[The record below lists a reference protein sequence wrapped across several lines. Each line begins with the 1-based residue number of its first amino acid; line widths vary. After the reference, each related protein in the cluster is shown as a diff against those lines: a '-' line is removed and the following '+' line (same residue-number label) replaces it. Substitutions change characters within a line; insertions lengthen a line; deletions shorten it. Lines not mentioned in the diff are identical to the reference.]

1 MNTVS
6 RAIDVGMYMGFDK
19 IYVLG
24 ADCWLLAKKPRPVEA
39 IFGTPAYIKYLKEET
54 TMHANGGSALAN
66 NQSPLTAETWI
77 DPGTDNER
85 IRRGKG
91 RFVLTKI
98 DLLATA
104 IFLVEMERQLKPRL
118 QLVGD
123 TFPALLRKKN
133 RAFLMRLYSFI
144 GSDGTERPIEYVQG
158 AA

>member
-1 MNTVS
+1 
-6 RAIDVGMYMGFDK
+6 
-19 IYVLG
+19 
-24 ADCWLLAKKPRPVEA
+24 
-39 IFGTPAYIKYLKEET
+39 
-54 TMHANGGSALAN
+54 
-66 NQSPLTAETWI
+66 LTAEAWI

-123 TFPALLRKKN
+123 TFPALLRKKSK
-133 RAFLMRLYSFI
+133 AFLMRLYSFV
-144 GSDGTERPIEYVQG
+144 GADGEERPIEYVQG